1 MAYDFD
7 PPQFMCVNC
16 GKSISWKRRIK
27 LFCSDL
33 CKDEAKYV
41 RYYRRCQNDGRISR
55 PDIQEAL
62 QIRKAHLISGGYP
75 YKERIL
81 TKEIRSTIIARDKGL
96 CQICRKPGS
105 EIDHIEGSS
114 NELSN
119 LQLLCHKCHLEKTM
133 AKIKSID
140 STDPEYLNKVGKH
153 VELDLRTHY
162 SEPLRECDDPELWN
176 RRSREIVQKRK
187 EEYSSY
193 IKTILDKIQNEGLSL
208 RKMAIYLNDLKIPT
222 YSGYGKW
229 YRKMISYIM
238 REEI

>member
-1 MAYDFD
+1 MAYGFD

-81 TKEIRSTIIARDKGL
+81 TKEIRSTNH
-96 CQICRKPGS
+96 Q
-105 EIDHIEGSS
+105 
-114 NELSN
+114 
-119 LQLLCHKCHLEKTM
+119 
-133 AKIKSID
+133 KSD
-140 STDPEYLNKVGKH
+140 VYT
-153 VELDLRTHY
+153 
-162 SEPLRECDDPELWN
+162 
-176 RRSREIVQKRK
+176 
-187 EEYSSY
+187 
-193 IKTILDKIQNEGLSL
+193 
-208 RKMAIYLNDLKIPT
+208 
-222 YSGYGKW
+222 
-229 YRKMISYIM
+229 
-238 REEI
+238 